1 MTANQNSFGFNV
13 PMQVHADDPPIPEWR
28 EDATGKEE
36 IKEMAAFVEGYRE
49 TSRGAYRELKDSGQ
63 LGKQE
68 RIICNALNGNPPM
81 TLQEIC
87 KATDIQ
93 INAVAGRVNGLKKKR
108 VLVETE
114 RRVCKISGRMVTP
127 VRTL

>member
-1 MTANQNSFGFNV
+1 MTVKQNSFGFNV
-13 PMQVHADDPPIPEWR
+13 PIRVHSDDPPTVYDVAVKAAKDGIR
-28 EDATGKEE
+28 DASLE
-36 IKEMAAFVEGYRE
+36 
-49 TSRGAYRELKDSGQ
+49 AYRELKDSGQ

-87 KATDIQ
+87 KATGIQ

-108 VLVETE
+108 VLIETE

-127 VRTL
+127 VRVNR

>member
-13 PMQVHADDPPIPEWR
+13 PVQVHADDPPTVYDVAIKGAKDGIR
-28 EDATGKEE
+28 DASLE
-36 IKEMAAFVEGYRE
+36 
-49 TSRGAYRELKDSGQ
+49 AYRELKDSGQ

-68 RIICNALNGNPPM
+68 LIICNALNGNPPM

-87 KATDIQ
+87 KATGIQ

-114 RRVCKISGRMVTP
+114 RRVCRVTGRVVTP
-127 VRTL
+127 VRVNR